1 MTPLIDKILENI
13 PYDTVTDTEVSALLK
28 GTEASRYNQLKRS
41 LAKGELLHIRR
52 GLYLLAKP
60 YQRRTLNP
68 YELAQKI
75 YAPSYISF
83 ESALSYH
90 GLIPEAV
97 YTVSSASLRRSR
109 EFKTPIGAFAFTQ
122 IPQRVFF
129 TGVDRI
135 EKDQAVV
142 LMARPTKALADYVFY
157 QRSKWKKF
165 GQFLKSLRI
174 EPDSLKIDPEDL
186 QSILKEYKSQ
196 YVTRLFKDLKKEFG
210 L

>member
-1 MTPLIDKILENI
+1 MTTLIDKILEKV
-13 PYDTVTDTEVSALLK
+13 PYDVITDTEVSALLR

-52 GLYLLAKP
+52 GLYLLAKR
-60 YQRRTLNP
+60 YQRTPLNP

-75 YAPSYISF
+75 YTPSYISF
-83 ESALSYH
+83 ESALSFH

-97 YTVSSASLRRSR
+97 YTVSSVSLKRSR
-109 EFKTPIGAFAFTQ
+109 GFKTPVGVFAFTQ
-122 IPQRVFF
+122 IPKRVFYA
-129 TGVDRI
+129 GVDRI
-135 EKDQAVV
+135 EKDRAVF
-142 LMARPTKALADYVFY
+142 LMASPTKALADYVFY
-157 QRSKWKKF
+157 HRSKWKKV

-174 EPDSLKIDPEDL
+174 ELDSLKIDHEDL
-186 QSILKEYKSQ
+186 HSIMQEYKSQ